1 MLGRKLETDSPG
13 VHKLKAL
20 SKILLKSATASENFY
35 DLHCA
40 GFCGENLD
48 MHNTKSWFLGC
59 GEWTLSHLQDQQ
71 QTHKRNLREL
81 QKGSWKSIRVGHKS
95 ENDSFLKF
103 VHLESTMNCKFRLVK
118 K

>member
-40 GFCGENLD
+40 GFCGENIF

-103 VHLESTMNCKFRLVK
+103 VHLKVNNELQIQAR
-118 K
+118 

>member
-71 QTHKRNLREL
+71 QTDKRNLREL
-81 QKGSWKSIRVGHKS
+81 QSKEVGSPLGWVIKVKIIH
-95 ENDSFLKF
+95 FLN
-103 VHLESTMNCKFRLVK
+103 LCI
-118 K
+118 